1 MTPKKPTPLPSSSPS
16 IAKRRAPIG
25 RRPAADPASAWVQ
38 QVESVMATT
47 KAWVYTARLTIDVT
61 PELRGRIK
69 VLAFQRGVTAV
80 EMLREL
86 LEREF
91 PEGAP

>member
-1 MTPKKPTPLPSSSPS
+1 MTQTKPSNRQ
-16 IAKRRAPIG
+16 RRAPIG

-69 VLAFQRGVTAV
+69 VLAFQRGMTAV

-91 PEGAP
+91 PEGSP